1 MATPRSRLSAGILLY
16 RRTSEPVAP
25 AALEVLLGHMG
36 GPFWSQKDAGAWS
49 IPKGEH
55 SPDEAP
61 FAAARREFFEEI
73 GVPVPATSFLPLGSV
88 KQSGGKI
95 VTVWAAEGD
104 LDAST
109 TVSNSFTI
117 EWPPRSGQLRDYP
130 ELDRTAWL
138 SVERARE
145 ALVRAQTTFLDRL
158 VAALDDGL
166 AAVDLPPTP
175 VDPAG

>member
-1 MATPRSRLSAGILLY
+1 MATPRSKFSAGILLF
-16 RRTSEPVAP
+16 RRAP
-25 AALEVLLGHMG
+25 GLAAPDALEVLLGHLG
-36 GPFWSQKDAGAWS
+36 GPFWSRKDAGAWS

-55 SPDEAP
+55 TADEEP
-61 FAAARREFFEEI
+61 LDAARREFFEEI
-73 GVPVPATSFLPLGSV
+73 GVAVPATSYLALGSV

-109 TVSNSFTI
+109 TVSNSFII
-117 EWPPRSGQLRDYP
+117 EWPPRSGQLREYP

-138 SVERARE
+138 SVKRARE

-166 AAVDLPPTP
+166 ADIDAWPTP
-175 VDPAG
+175 VAPTD